1 MESRRTGT
9 RVLAIISI
17 LSVYCFSGCRDK
29 RPTHTILPEKDTTT
43 GNVAH
48 EIPDELEFAG
58 EKIPLNDYDLLE
70 RYDREILSNAYF
82 HSNTILLLKRSGR
95 WFPLMKPILEK
106 NKLPLDFLYLPLVES
121 GLTNMV
127 SPKSAVG
134 FWQLTAGSARD
145 LGLIVNNEI
154 DERYNPLKSTEAAC
168 LYLIKAKQKFGNWV
182 NAAASYNMGM
192 RGLSR
197 SMEMQKMDSYEDL
210 LLNEETSRYIFRIL
224 AMKEIFTNP
233 GEYGFLLDER
243 HYYSPEPVKE
253 VVISNSITDLAEYAL
268 SLGINYKLLKRYN
281 PWLRKNFLTI
291 NDPSKPVV
299 IQVPAEHSQYVRQEL
314 HLIDSSYI
322 GEDRY
327 EPEEE

>member
-1 MESRRTGT
+1 MESRGTGT

-17 LSVYCFSGCRDK
+17 ISVYFFSGCRDK
-29 RPTHTILPEKDTTT
+29 RPPDTVRSEKDTTAGYIT
-43 GNVAH
+43 Y
-48 EIPDELEFAG
+48 EIPNDLEFAG
-58 EKIPLNDYDLLE
+58 EIIPLNDYDLRE

-82 HSNTILLLKRSGR
+82 HSNTILLFKRSGR

-106 NKLPLDFLYLPLVES
+106 NQLPLDFLYLPLIES

-134 FWQLTAGSARD
+134 FWQLTAGSARE

-168 LYLIKAKQKFGNWV
+168 RYLIKAKQKFGNWI
-182 NAAASYNMGM
+182 NAAAAYNMGM

-197 SMEMQKMDSYEDL
+197 LMEMQKMDSYEDL

-233 GEYGFLLDER
+233 GEYGFLMSEQ

-253 VVISNSITDLAEYAL
+253 VVIGNSIPDLAEYAL

-299 IQVPAEHSQYVRQEL
+299 IQVPAEHPQFVRQEL
-314 HLIDSSYI
+314 HLIDSLNI